1 MMDKTPIIIRKK
13 AKITTRSPKPLSAE
27 IDKKQSCGLDLGA
40 LVHRRLS
47 GSSRSQDMVRAGQ
60 QCPDHPSLGP
70 GPCTTLLS
78 RMPGPTAPSPSPHS
92 GTLGGLLTPAALLGR
107 ELLPATL
114 PVTPWELLSQKGC
127 RTSCICVSRT
137 DKGNQPSKSRNRQC
151 RLAIV
156 WPWGQL
162 QPAASLHFSIG
173 HGRITPAAPLLVELG
188 PRDRGPTVHTCSSHT
203 SLSAGSSYL
212 PLSCGVSL
220 RSELASAFLMGK
232 SWHLLALQLSL
243 VLVPSSCCG
252 L

>member
-92 GTLGGLLTPAALLGR
+92 GTLGGAPHPSRPPG
-107 ELLPATL
+107 
-114 PVTPWELLSQKGC
+114 KG
-127 RTSCICVSRT
+127 
-137 DKGNQPSKSRNRQC
+137 
-151 RLAIV
+151 
-156 WPWGQL
+156 
-162 QPAASLHFSIG
+162 
-173 HGRITPAAPLLVELG
+173 AAP
-188 PRDRGPTVHTCSSHT
+188 CN
-203 SLSAGSSYL
+203 
-212 PLSCGVSL
+212 
-220 RSELASAFLMGK
+220 LASDPMGAAEPEGLQDQL
-232 SWHLLALQLSL
+232 HLCLLHRQGE
-243 VLVPSSCCG
+243 PTQQK
-252 L
+252 